1 MAFPCPRQVA
11 AQRPSSKGL
20 RIDRSPGPHGWDLRP
35 ATKMPKSQFLST
47 KKMKKNMTGFYIFYS
62 FLWLLMG
69 FYRVA
74 IPHQPWSNRTG
85 CPATSG
91 AQYMAVPMRA
101 VRRRCKPGHWR
112 LMAIGPLGHGPG
124 AAIRTTNHGLLI
136 LKACDFWIFLV
147 RYV

>member
-69 FYRVA
+69 FL
-74 IPHQPWSNRTG
+74 WG
-85 CPATSG
+85 CYTPPAMVKQDRMPSYLGRPIHGSADACREAPLQTWPLK
-91 AQYMAVPMRA
+91 AH
-101 VRRRCKPGHWR
+101 GHW
-112 LMAIGPLGHGPG
+112 AIGPWPG
-124 AAIRTTNHGLLI
+124 GSHKNHQSWPTNLESMRFL
-136 LKACDFWIFLV
+136 DIFG
-147 RYV
+147 